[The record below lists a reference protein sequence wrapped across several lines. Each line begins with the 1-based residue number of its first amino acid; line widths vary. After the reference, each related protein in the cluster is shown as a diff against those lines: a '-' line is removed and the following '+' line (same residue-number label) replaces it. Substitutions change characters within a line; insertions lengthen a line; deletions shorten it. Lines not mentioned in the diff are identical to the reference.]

1 MPIVAIVGVAR
12 ALYLMKTD
20 RLVDSAKALGAAA
33 RLRGSDD
40 PTQPAIVSLTKP
52 LRAELGDAAFDA
64 AFASGRELD
73 VAAARAMLDPGS
85 D

>member
-1 MPIVAIVGVAR
+1 LA
-12 ALYLMKTD
+12 KTD
-20 RLVDSAKALGAAA
+20 RFTDAAKALGAAA

-40 PTQPAIVSLTKP
+40 PTQPAIVSLIKP

-64 AFASGRELD
+64 AFASGRDLD
-73 VAAARAMLDPGS
+73 IAAARMFLDPSS